1 MGNTGVYDP
10 EIIESYV
17 KEHVKFIKLDWKF
30 GS

>member
-17 KEHVKFIKLDWKF
+17 KEHVKFIKLD
-30 GS
+30 